1 VTTVTAPEGSET
13 IRRGVRVV
21 NGPDLELSSRGARAN
36 PPSSTTPRRLPRFPA
51 WPRSGEPGLWMMNRP

>member
-1 VTTVTAPEGSET
+1 MGTSKRVVTTVTAPEGSET

-51 WPRSGEPGLWMMNRP
+51 